1 MGSTK
6 LTIQKLLAGVML
18 GAVCTVATADTPSDP
33 FANFQGT
40 PEEKGEAIVHESD
53 ERDSGF
59 GDSVVDL
66 TMILR
71 DRDGT
76 ESVRHIVRKTLE
88 IHREGDKELDIF
100 VQPPDVRGTTLL
112 TYTHALKPDE
122 QWVYLPALK
131 RVKRIASANKS
142 GPFMG
147 SEFAYEDIVSQEV
160 EKYTYRYL
168 RDETVDGH
176 DCYVIENIPA
186 YEYSGYSRQVER
198 MDKTIFMPRRL
209 DYYDRKGELLKTL
222 SIEDY
227 QQFGKVWRAHKMTM
241 TNHQTGKSSV
251 LIWENFRFGT
261 GLTDHDFNRNALK
274 RGK

>member
-6 LTIQKLLAGVML
+6 ISIKNLLAGMML
-18 GAVCTVATADTPSDP
+18 GAACTAATADAPPDP
-33 FANFQGT
+33 FADFQGT
-40 PEEKGEAIVHESD
+40 IEEKGEAIVRESD

-59 GDSVVDL
+59 GDCVVDL

-100 VQPPDVRGTTLL
+100 VKPPDVRGTTLL
-112 TYTHALKPDE
+112 TYTHAVKPDE

-168 RDETVDGH
+168 RDEMIGEH
-176 DCYVIENIPA
+176 DCYVIENTPA
-186 YEYSGYSRQVER
+186 YEYSGYTRQVEW

-209 DYYDRKGELLKTL
+209 DYYDRKGERLKTL
-222 SIEDY
+222 ILEDY
-227 QQFGKVWRAHKMTM
+227 HQYGKVWRAHHMTM

-251 LIWENFRFGT
+251 LIWENFRFST
-261 GLTDHDFNRNALK
+261 GLTERDFNRNALK